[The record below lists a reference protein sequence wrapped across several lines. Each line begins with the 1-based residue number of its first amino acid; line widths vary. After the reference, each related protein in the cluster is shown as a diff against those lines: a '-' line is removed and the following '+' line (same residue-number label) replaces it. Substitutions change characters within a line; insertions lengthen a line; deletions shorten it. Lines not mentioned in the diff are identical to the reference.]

1 MNKYRIRVFMSE
13 SYYQDMVLSGDT
25 GWIAESL
32 GKGMSPIGKA
42 IMLGEAYS

>member
-1 MNKYRIRVFMSE
+1 MRQYRIRVFISE
-13 SYYQDMVLSGDT
+13 SQYQDIILSGDT

-42 IMLGEAYS
+42 VFLSEA